1 MEHKPGSQVFEEEST
16 VTDGTPT
23 GHSPAGH
30 SPAGHSDVIY
40 LSSDHAGCEL
50 RAQVAAHLTLSGYK
64 VRDLG
69 PTANE
74 AVDYPDLG
82 AKLAEALRVDKRAR
96 GIAIC
101 GSGIGISIAVNRFSW
116 ARAAVVS
123 DAVTAGLCRQHNDAN
138 VLALGE
144 RLIAPETALACVDAF
159 LQTEFEG
166 GRHQRRVDKLTE
178 LPK

>member
-1 MEHKPGSQVFEEEST
+1 VEREPGGQVFEEEST

-23 GHSPAGH
+23 GHSPAEH
-30 SPAGHSDVIY
+30 SPPGHSDVIY

-74 AVDYPDLG
+74 SVDYPDFG
-82 AKLAEALRVDKRAR
+82 AKLAEALRDDTRAR

-116 ARAAVVS
+116 ARAALVS
-123 DAVTAGLCRQHNDAN
+123 DPVAARLCRQHNDAN